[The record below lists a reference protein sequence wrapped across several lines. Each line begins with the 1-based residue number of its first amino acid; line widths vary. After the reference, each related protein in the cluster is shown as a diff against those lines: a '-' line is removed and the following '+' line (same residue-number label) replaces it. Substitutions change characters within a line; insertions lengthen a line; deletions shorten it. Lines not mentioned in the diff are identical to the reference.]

1 MPGLTSVL
9 SVVAAVIVFVGGSGG
24 DHGVGD
30 GVGCYEIL
38 ARLLRSHIM

>member
-1 MPGLTSVL
+1 MPGLTKVL

-30 GVGCYEIL
+30 GVGG
-38 ARLLRSHIM
+38 AMRSLRVF